1 MTAVKKKLLIALAFV
16 AMLFAGI
23 ALLSACSGNEDDL
36 KVTFMVQEDG
46 GEWGSYREADIVDG
60 SVEMPENPTKLYYN
74 FSNWYYT
81 QDGTGDPF
89 ENSGITESVTVYARF
104 VPIEVEIVINGTN
117 EGTQNLVDVV
127 NNTYDPGEGLEFS
140 GWYTNANFTES
151 TKWDGESVVT
161 TLLPAL

>member
-89 ENSGITESVTVYARF
+89 ENSGITESVTVKGWNSAAGTPTRTLRKA
-104 VPIEVEIVINGTN
+104 PNGT
-117 EGTQNLVDVV
+117 
-127 NNTYDPGEGLEFS
+127 
-140 GWYTNANFTES
+140 ES
-151 TKWDGESVVT
+151 PS
-161 TLLPAL
+161 LPRCMPAL